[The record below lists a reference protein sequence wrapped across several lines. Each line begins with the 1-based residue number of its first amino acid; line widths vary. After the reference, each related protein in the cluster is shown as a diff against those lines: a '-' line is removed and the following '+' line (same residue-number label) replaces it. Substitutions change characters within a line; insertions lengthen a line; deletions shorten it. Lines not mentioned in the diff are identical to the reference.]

1 VFFAPSLKLAA
12 MPKAK
17 GAENAVDETQKLS
30 FEEALK
36 RLEAI
41 VESMEAQELP
51 LETLLAHYQEG
62 ATLAQLCQA
71 KLKAAEVKL
80 QQLEKTSKGDLTL
93 KPAHIAEEE

>member
-1 VFFAPSLKLAA
+1 

-17 GAENAVDETQKLS
+17 GAESAVDEIQKLT

-51 LETLLAHYQEG
+51 LDTLLAHYQEG
-62 ATLAQLCQA
+62 TALAQHCQA
-71 KLKAAEVKL
+71 KLNAAEMKV
-80 QQLEKTSKGDLTL
+80 QELEKSSKGELTL
-93 KPAHIAEEE
+93 KAAQRMEEE

>member
-1 VFFAPSLKLAA
+1 

-17 GAENAVDETQKLS
+17 GAESAVDEIQKLT

-51 LETLLAHYQEG
+51 LDTLLAHYQEG
-62 ATLAQLCQA
+62 TALAQHCQA
-71 KLKAAEVKL
+71 KLNEAELKI
-80 QQLEKTSKGDLTL
+80 QQLEKSGKGELSL
-93 KPAHIAEEE
+93 KPVPNPEAP

>member
-1 VFFAPSLKLAA
+1 

-17 GAENAVDETQKLS
+17 GAESAVDEIQKLT

-51 LETLLAHYQEG
+51 LDTLLAHYQEG
-62 ATLAQLCQA
+62 TALAQHCQA
-71 KLKAAEVKL
+71 KLNAAEMKV
-80 QQLEKTSKGDLTL
+80 QELEKSSKGELTL
-93 KPAHIAEEE
+93 KAAQRTEEE